1 MEPPANGGN
10 VQMLA
15 RDGVALAYEERGQG
29 DPPLLFA
36 HGWSCDHTYFAPQVE
51 RFSRAHRTVAV
62 DLRGHG
68 DSDAPEQAYTMS
80 GFADDLAW
88 LCGQLALNK
97 PVVIGHSMG
106 GVIAL
111 QLAAEHPAVPRA
123 IVMLDGGTR
132 TLVPP
137 PPGGDPSI
145 KLADVIRTAPD
156 LSAVREVID
165 TMFLPASDPVLRASI
180 AERMLSGRRHV
191 MASAWEQLRWVD
203 GVSAARRC
211 SVPALFINAAAW
223 RPELERFLQL
233 CPQLLL
239 GQTVGAGHFNMLEVP
254 DQVNAMIARFLEII

>member
-1 MEPPANGGN
+1 
-10 VQMLA
+10 VQTIA

-29 DPPLLFA
+29 DPPLLFV
-36 HGWSCDHTYFAPQVE
+36 HGWSCDHTYFVPQVE
-51 RFSRAHRTVAV
+51 RFSQQHRTVGV

-68 DSDAPEQAYTMS
+68 ASDAPEQAYTMS

-88 LCGQLALNK
+88 LCGHLGLDK
-97 PVVIGHSMG
+97 PVVVGHSMG

-111 QLAAEHPAVPRA
+111 QLAAEHPDVPRA

-156 LSAVREVID
+156 LAAVREVID
-165 TMFLPASDPVLRASI
+165 AMFLPISDPELRNSI
-180 AERMLSGRRHV
+180 ATRMLSGHRHV

-203 GVSAARRC
+203 GVSAARNC
-211 SVPALFINAAAW
+211 SVPTLYINAATW

-233 CPQLLL
+233 CPQLML

-254 DQVNAMIARFLEII
+254 DQVNAMIARFLATI